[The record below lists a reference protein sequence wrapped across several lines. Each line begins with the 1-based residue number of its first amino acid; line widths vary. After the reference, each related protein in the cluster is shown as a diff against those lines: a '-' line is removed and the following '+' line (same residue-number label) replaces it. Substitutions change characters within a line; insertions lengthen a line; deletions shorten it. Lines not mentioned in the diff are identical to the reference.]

1 MFNRSCREKK
11 QKKPNT
17 YVEKPPYPIIFGH
30 HDRSQPSNVDGFFEI
45 FWLGNEKEPLLQRYP
60 YA

>member
-1 MFNRSCREKK
+1 MSQKNN
-11 QKKPNT
+11 KKPNT
-17 YVEKPPYPIIFGH
+17 YVEKPPFFTIFAH
-30 HDRSQPSNVDGFFEI
+30 HDRCQPSNVDGFFEI